1 MEFGLSNETIQS
13 IRAVFSRYKQIGEV
27 WLFGSRAKGVNRPK
41 SSDIDL
47 AIKSEQF
54 TASELLELQIDL
66 EELELLY
73 KIDLVL
79 YHTIKEPALREHI
92 DRAGKLF
99 YPL

>member
-1 MEFGLSNETIQS
+1 MEFGLSNETTQS

-27 WLFGSRAKGVNRPK
+27 WLFGSRAKGNYH
-41 SSDIDL
+41 SGSDIDF

-54 TASELLELQIDL
+54 TASELLQLQVDL
-66 EELELLY
+66 EELESLY

-92 DRAGKLF
+92 DRVGILF
-99 YPL
+99 YPS

>member
-13 IRAVFSRYKQIGEV
+13 IRAVFSQYKHIGKV
-27 WLFGSRAKGVNRPK
+27 WLFGSRAKGNFH
-41 SSDIDL
+41 SGSDIDL
-47 AIKSEQF
+47 AIKSEQI
-54 TASELLELQIDL
+54 TASELLQIQVDL

-79 YHTIKEPALREHI
+79 YHTIKEPVLREHI
-92 DRAGKLF
+92 DRVGILF

>member
-27 WLFGSRAKGVNRPK
+27 WLFGSRAKGNYH
-41 SSDIDL
+41 SGSDIDL

-79 YHTIKEPALREHI
+79 YHTIKEPALRVHI

>member
-27 WLFGSRAKGVNRPK
+27 WLFGSRAKGNYH
-41 SSDIDL
+41 SGSDIDL

-66 EELELLY
+66 EKLELLY

-79 YHTIKEPALREHI
+79 YHTIKEPALQEHI